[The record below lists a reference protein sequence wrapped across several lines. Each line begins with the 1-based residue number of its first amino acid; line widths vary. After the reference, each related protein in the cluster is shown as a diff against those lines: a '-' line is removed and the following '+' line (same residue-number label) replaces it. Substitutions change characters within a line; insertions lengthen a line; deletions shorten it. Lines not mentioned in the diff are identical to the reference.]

1 MSRPRSEGYG
11 WKSRCP
17 TLLRTLQNE
26 VASRDLPRVEFAF
39 VYSLRMGGTAQR
51 RPRRG
56 HPFPRLLHRRL
67 QGGQVAHLAAGPGF
81 RLAVEVELDVGE
93 AAGGLPVGLAAG
105 PEVAQEVRHGGGAE
119 ELRRA
124 QRQAADG
131 PQLLL
136 ELAGDAGVEGEVAGV
151 VRARRQLV
159 DQQAAVPGEEHLH
172 GQHAGHPET
181 LQDAAGDRHRL
192 PRQPVGNGGRRGRD
206 VEDVPVMAVL
216 DHPEMG
222 EGAVAPPGSHHGDLA
237 VEIHEGLQDRLL
249 AAEGAPGGLR
259 LPRGRDPHLPL
270 AVVPPA
276 GRLQHRRSAEGGQGG
291 PEVVQR
297 ADGRERGDRE
307 AGAGQE
313 PLLAQPVLGGVEHGA
328 GRPHGSVLR
337 GGLGGGGGDVLE
349 LEGDHVH
356 AAGEIAHRVEVV
368 VGGLDLAVGDLA
380 GGGVV
385 VGGEGVDPVAH
396 APRGDGEHA
405 AELTAAQDPDS
416 RAGGD
421 HPRRAAQGRV
431 SSRTRRVCSA
441 TKSRSFS
448 RSSGRVDASM
458 RTASRA
464 ALAAPALPMA
474 SVPTGTPEGIWTI
487 DSRESRPLSA
497 WLWTGTPSTGRRVWA
512 ATMPGRWAAP
522 PAPAM
527 ITWIPLS
534 SAPRAN
540 SAIHSGVRWAETT
553 WHSWGTPKRVSISSA
568 WRRVSQS
575 DLLPMMTLTRG
586 STGDR
591 SSALILDPGFDLEKE
606 EGVGRSGSRGI
617 IPPFKT
623 TAFAGKSLAQG

>member
-1 MSRPRSEGYG
+1 MPALPGRSKR
-11 WKSRCP
+11 WNS
-17 TLLRTLQNE
+17 
-26 VASRDLPRVEFAF
+26 
-39 VYSLRMGGTAQR
+39 QR
-51 RPRRG
+51 RPRRR
-56 HPFPRLLHRRL
+56 HPFPRLLHGPR
-67 QGGQVAHLAAGPGF
+67 QGGQVAHLAAGTGVG
-81 RLAVEVELDVGE
+81 LAVEVELDLGE
-93 AAGGLPVGLAAG
+93 AAGSRPVRLATG

-119 ELRRA
+119 ELGRA
-124 QRQAADG
+124 QWQAADG
-131 PQLLL
+131 PELLL

-172 GQHAGHPET
+172 GEHADHPQP
-181 LQDAAGDRHRL
+181 LQDAAGDRDRL
-192 PRQPVGNGGRRGRD
+192 PLHSGGHGGRRGRD
-206 VEDVPVMAVL
+206 VEDMPVMAVL
-216 DHPEMG
+216 DHSEMG
-222 EGAVAPPGSHHGDLA
+222 EGAVEPPGGHHGDLA
-237 VEIHEGLQDRLL
+237 VEIHEGLEDRLL
-249 AAEGAPGGLR
+249 AAEGGPGGLR
-259 LPRGRDPHLPL
+259 LARGRDPHLPL

-276 GRLQHRRSAEGGQGG
+276 GRLQHRRGAQCGEGGA
-291 PEVVQR
+291 EVVQR
-297 ADGRERGDRE
+297 ADGRERGDGE

-313 PLLAQPVLGGVEHGA
+313 PFLAQPVLGGVEHGA

-356 AAGEIAHRVEVV
+356 PAGEIAHRVEVV
-368 VGGLDLAVGDLA
+368 VGGLHLAVGDLA

-405 AELTAAQDPDS
+405 AQLTAAQDPDG

-421 HPRRAAQGRV
+421 HPRRVGQGRV

-448 RSSGRVDASM
+448 RSSGRVVASM

-512 ATMPGRWAAP
+512 ATIPGRWAAP

-527 ITWIPLS
+527 ITWIPRP

-540 SAIHSGVRWAETT
+540 SAIQSGVRWAETT

-586 STGDR
+586 G
-591 SSALILDPGFDLEKE
+591 SSGRIRALVKK
-606 EGVGRSGSRGI
+606 EGV
-617 IPPFKT
+617 
-623 TAFAGKSLAQG
+623 AGAVPGV